1 MTSRCSRGGGG
12 QGMLMLM
19 SCLWQRHCGPV
30 SITGPAIDPS
40 QECFAACIVTRETVR
55 SLKNGYV
62 GRLMFNITVFV
73 LGKIFGIRAC
83 HGSIAL
89 IILCS
94 TKGLQL
100 DRGNTKVTIYI
111 LLLKFVNVDKRID
124 ESYSQG
130 APQFSNLFLFLH
142 VLSKIVHVSVVSTEN
157 GLNHMWHNLP
167 CITAWLNIK

>member
-1 MTSRCSRGGGG
+1 MGWGGASYVNVDELFMG
-12 QGMLMLM
+12 
-19 SCLWQRHCGPV
+19 QRHCGPV

-62 GRLMFNITVFV
+62 GRLMFNITVVV

-100 DRGNTKVTIYI
+100 DRGNTKVTIFY
-111 LLLKFVNVDKRID
+111 F
-124 ESYSQG
+124 
-130 APQFSNLFLFLH
+130 
-142 VLSKIVHVSVVSTEN
+142 
-157 GLNHMWHNLP
+157 
-167 CITAWLNIK
+167 